1 MRTTSLVFLLLLL
14 VSGHARGQADNL
26 TLSVEVSG
34 AKGSTGQVIMSLFTS
49 EEHYLKKP
57 ATEMTAPVDDSGAAR
72 FEITK
77 MEPGRYAISVV
88 HDADLNNKLNTGLF
102 GIPTELVGFSNN
114 PVSRF
119 GPPSFEE
126 ASFALDQSTHLTIRL
141 GRAKKE

>member
-1 MRTTSLVFLLLLL
+1 MRTTSLFILLLFFT
-14 VSGHARGQADNL
+14 SGHLQGQPDTL

-57 ATEMTAPVDDSGAAR
+57 ATEMTAPVDDRGAAR

-77 MEPGRYAISVV
+77 LEPGRYAISVI

-119 GPPSFEE
+119 GPPSFKQ
-126 ASFALDQSTHLTIRL
+126 ASFALDRSTHLMIRL
-141 GRAKKE
+141 GRPKKE